1 MRPAG
6 KRPKKLLARGGG
18 SLDAILTGVTS
29 LHSSVKPLPRPGRG
43 AADNYDVAAL
53 QGFLRDAPRGAPGPP
68 APPGQVVPCHNPE
81 CPGRGEKPS
90 FEEDKRKGDRICLHC
105 GATSRLRPEEEEHRS
120 FADDD
125 GKSEKRKRAEQQQ
138 PGRSGGRVG
147 DRNLARVSMMANST
161 AEGESDLGEKEQR
174 RLAAYKERISALT
187 SHAFAQAR
195 TGISRQ
201 VIDAALNLAEQLVRS
216 QVEHDK
222 WCANAGSG
230 AKCRLAQKPKNHAVS
245 RTPAIRS
252 LRLLTR
258 EGSFQPGAWDRLPGT

>member
-1 MRPAG
+1 MPPAG
-6 KRPKKLLARGGG
+6 KRPKTVLARGGG

-43 AADNYDVAAL
+43 VADTYDVAAL

-68 APPGQVVPCHNPE
+68 PPPGDPPCRNPE

-90 FEEDKRKGDRICLHC
+90 FEEDKRRGDRICLHC
-105 GATSRLRPEEEEHRS
+105 GATARLRPEEEEHRS

-147 DRNLARVSMMANST
+147 DRNLARVSMMANSS
-161 AEGESDLGEKEQR
+161 AEGESDLGEKEQK

-187 SHAFAQAR
+187 SHSFAQAR

-201 VIDAALNLAEQLVRS
+201 V
-216 QVEHDK
+216 
-222 WCANAGSG
+222 SG
-230 AKCRLAQKPKNHAVS
+230 ARPRPHS
-245 RTPAIRS
+245 F
-252 LRLLTR
+252 LTR
-258 EGSFQPGAWDRLPGT
+258 AMSCCIRAFH